1 MIVKLEKWHTHVRD
15 FCSRH
20 PDLRFKLS
28 TKDVLLLCRFTYVQ
42 DEEESG
48 ATVAVDT
55 VSAKDDFIKLF

>member
-1 MIVKLEKWHTHVRD
+1 MIVKLEKWHTHVLD

-28 TKDVLLLCRFTYVQ
+28 IENFLLLCKYTYVQ

-48 ATVAVDT
+48 ANVAVNA